1 MVPGL
6 ETSGYGRKL
15 WSMSEPLHIVC
26 PHCEATNRI
35 PAARLGEAPKCGK
48 CHQALFNSHPT
59 ELNAANFER
68 HVGHNAIPLL
78 VDFWAPWC
86 GPCLMMAPQYA
97 QAAADLEPLVRVA
110 KLDTES
116 APQIAQR
123 FNIRSIPTLI
133 LFKDGREAARQSGAM
148 GRADIV
154 RWTRAH
160 LTGAD
165 AGSARG

>member
-1 MVPGL
+1 MGVLVEDLLALARLDEMPQ
-6 ETSGYGRKL
+6 TQR
-15 WSMSEPLHIVC
+15 EPL
-26 PHCEATNRI
+26 
-35 PAARLGEAPKCGK
+35 
-48 CHQALFNSHPT
+48 
-59 ELNAANFER
+59 
-68 HVGHNAIPLL
+68 
-78 VDFWAPWC
+78 
-86 GPCLMMAPQYA
+86 
-97 QAAADLEPLVRVA
+97 DLEPLVRVA